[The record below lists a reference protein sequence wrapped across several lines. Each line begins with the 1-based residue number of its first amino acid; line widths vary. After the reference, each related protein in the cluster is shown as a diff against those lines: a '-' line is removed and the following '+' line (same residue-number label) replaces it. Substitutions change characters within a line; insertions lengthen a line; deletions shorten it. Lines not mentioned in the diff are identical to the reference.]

1 MPRSWCAVLLLL
13 LITVA
18 LLPSIVL
25 ANPDELLNRSAILI
39 NEGKP
44 SEALGLLHEA
54 ERRLPDPQLAAGLL
68 GEAYL
73 RLGMQQIAHG
83 DDAAGREAFASAQRY
98 LPDDPRPLQGMALA
112 WMSAGQPAAALGPL
126 HEAQTLAGKD
136 PQLAL
141 LLGRAYYALGELTQ
155 AEEAWVEAA
164 QAGSAEAAP
173 LLEKVRRERQAE
185 HNMSRDLAGR
195 FSIAYAAGVSDALA
209 ATVLD
214 VLQEAYGELGRDLGY
229 YPETDIPV
237 LLYAREDFQAVT
249 RSPAWAGAVYD
260 GKIRVPLGG
269 MERMTPQLRAL
280 LFHEYTHVLVRFLG
294 RGRVPIWLN
303 EGLAELAGRRQF
315 APATSPHATQPLPP
329 AALERP
335 FTELPNELV
344 PVAYAQSQARVE
356 RLAELCGSPALGEL
370 LRQLGNGLNW
380 ETAVA
385 EAYAPCGYDWP
396 RLQAEMA
403 ADPSP

>member
-1 MPRSWCAVLLLL
+1 MSRTWCALLLL
-13 LITVA
+13 LGTSV
-18 LLPSIVL
+18 LLPCLVL
-25 ANPDELLNRSAILI
+25 ANPDELLSRAASLISA
-39 NEGKP
+39 GKP
-44 SEALGLLHEA
+44 SEALELLHDA
-54 ERRLPDPQLAAGLL
+54 ERRLPDPKLAAGLL

-73 RLGMQQIAHG
+73 QLGMRQIAHG
-83 DDAAGREAFASAQRY
+83 DDLAGREAFAAAQRY
-98 LPDDPRPLQGMALA
+98 LPDDPRPLQGLALA
-112 WMSAGQPAAALGPL
+112 WMAAGQPAAAIGPL
-126 HEAQTLAGKD
+126 HEAQTLAGQD

-141 LLGRAYYALGELTQ
+141 LLGRAFYSLGDLAQ

-185 HNMSRDLAGR
+185 RTMSRDLAGR
-195 FSIAYAAGVSDALA
+195 FTIAYAAGVSDALA
-209 ATVLD
+209 GTVLD
-214 VLQEAYGELGRDLGY
+214 VLQEAYGELGRELGY

-237 LLYAREDFQAVT
+237 LLYAREDFRAVT

-269 MERMTPQLRAL
+269 VERMTPQLRAL

-294 RGRVPIWLN
+294 RGRAPIWLN
-303 EGLAELAGRRQF
+303 EGLAELAGQRQY
-315 APATSPHATQPLPP
+315 APSPRAYSQSLPP

-344 PVAYAQSQARVE
+344 PVAYAQSRARVE

-370 LRQLGNGLNW
+370 LRQLGNGLAW
-380 ETAVA
+380 EAAVA

-396 RLQAEMA
+396 RLQAEF
-403 ADPSP
+403 DSGG

>member
-1 MPRSWCAVLLLL
+1 MVVLLPF
-13 LITVA
+13 V
-18 LLPSIVL
+18 VL
-25 ANPDELLNRSAILI
+25 ANPDELLNRAATLI
-39 NEGKP
+39 NDGKP
-44 SEALGLLHEA
+44 NEALALLHDA
-54 ERRLPDPQLAAGLL
+54 ERRLPDPKLAAGLI

-83 DDAAGREAFASAQRY
+83 DDAAGRDAFALAQSY

-112 WMSAGQPAAALGPL
+112 WMAEGQPAAAIGLL
-126 HEAQTLAGKD
+126 QEAQTLSGRN
-136 PQLAL
+136 QELAL
-141 LLGRAYYALGELTQ
+141 LLGRAYYSLGDLTQ

-164 QAGSAEAAP
+164 QAGSTAALP

-185 HNMSRDLAGR
+185 RSMTRDLAGR
-195 FSIAYAAGVSDALA
+195 FTVAYAAGVSDALA
-209 ATVLD
+209 GTVLD
-214 VLQEAYGELGRDLGY
+214 VLQEAYDELGRDLGY

-249 RSPAWAGAVYD
+249 RSPVWAGAVYD

-269 MERMTPQLRAL
+269 VERMTPQLKAL
-280 LFHEYTHVLVRFLG
+280 LFHEYTHVVVRFLG
-294 RGRVPIWLN
+294 RGRVPVWLN

-315 APATSPHATQPLPP
+315 VPATSPHATQPLPST
-329 AALERP
+329 ALERP
-335 FTELPNELV
+335 FTELPSELV
-344 PVAYAQSQARVE
+344 PAAYAQSQARVE

-380 ETAVA
+380 EAAVA

-396 RLQAEMA
+396 RLQADMA
-403 ADPSP
+403 GGR

>member
-1 MPRSWCAVLLLL
+1 MPSSWRASLLLL
-13 LITVA
+13 GTLV
-18 LLPSIVL
+18 LLPSMLL
-25 ANPDELLNRSAILI
+25 ANPEELLSRAAALLH
-39 NEGKP
+39 EGKP
-44 SEALGLLHEA
+44 QEALVLLHDA
-54 ERRLPDPQLAAGLL
+54 ERRLPEPRQAAGLL
-68 GEAYL
+68 GEVYL
-73 RLGMQQIAHG
+73 RLGLQQIAHG

-112 WMSAGQPAAALGPL
+112 WMSAGQPAAAIGPL
-126 HEAQTLAGKD
+126 HEARTLAGED
-136 PQLAL
+136 PELAL
-141 LLGRAYYALGELTQ
+141 LLGRAYYALGDLTQ
-155 AEEAWVEAA
+155 AEEAWTEAA

-185 HNMSRDLAGR
+185 RDMTRDLAGH
-195 FSIAYAAGVSDALA
+195 FTIAYAAGISDALA
-209 ATVLD
+209 NTVLD
-214 VLQEAYGELGRDLGY
+214 VLQEAYGELGRELGY

-237 LLYAREDFQAVT
+237 LLYAREDFEAVT
-249 RSPAWAGAVYD
+249 RSPVWAGAVYD

-269 MERMTPQLRAL
+269 VGRMTPQLRAL

-303 EGLAELAGRRQF
+303 EGLAELAGQRQYVPPHQ
-315 APATSPHATQPLPP
+315 APSQSLPS
-329 AALERP
+329 AALDRP
-335 FTELPNELV
+335 FTELPTELV
-344 PVAYAQSQARVE
+344 PVAYAQSRARVE

-380 ETAVA
+380 DRAVA

-396 RLQAEMA
+396 RLLAEMA

>member
-1 MPRSWCAVLLLL
+1 MTRTWCGFLFLLGS
-13 LITVA
+13 LI
-18 LLPSIVL
+18 LLPRLVL
-25 ANPDELLNRSAILI
+25 ANPDELLTRAASLI
-39 NEGKP
+39 SDGKP
-44 SEALGLLHEA
+44 SEALELLHDA
-54 ERRLPDPQLAAGLL
+54 ERRLPDPKLAAGLL

-83 DDAAGREAFASAQRY
+83 DDVAGREAFASAQRY

-112 WMSAGQPAAALGPL
+112 WISAGQPAAAIGPL
-126 HEAQTLAGKD
+126 HEAQTLAGED
-136 PQLAL
+136 PELAL
-141 LLGRAYYALGELTQ
+141 LLGRAYYSLGDLTQ

-164 QAGSAEAAP
+164 QAGSAEAVP

-185 HNMSRDLAGR
+185 HTMSRDLAGR
-195 FSIAYAAGVSDALA
+195 FTIAYAAGVSDALA
-209 ATVLD
+209 GTVRD
-214 VLQEAYGELGRDLGY
+214 VLQEAYGELGRELGY

-269 MERMTPQLRAL
+269 VERMTPQLRAL

-294 RGRVPIWLN
+294 KGRAPIWLN
-303 EGLAELAGRRQF
+303 EGLAELAGQRQF
-315 APATSPHATQPLPP
+315 APSHRAYSQSLPP
-329 AALERP
+329 ASLERP

-344 PVAYAQSQARVE
+344 PVAYAQSRARVE

-370 LRQLGNGLNW
+370 LRQLGIGLAW
-380 ETAVA
+380 EAAIA

-396 RLQAEMA
+396 RLQAEIE
-403 ADPSP
+403 SGG